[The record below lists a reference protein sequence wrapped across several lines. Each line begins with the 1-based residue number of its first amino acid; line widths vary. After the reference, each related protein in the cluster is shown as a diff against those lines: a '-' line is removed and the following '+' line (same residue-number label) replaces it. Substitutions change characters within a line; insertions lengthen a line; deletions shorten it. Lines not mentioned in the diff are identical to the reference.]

1 MGSVREED
9 EGASQEPLSRA
20 QRTASTASP
29 PKADLETP
37 RLLVGIGGKGRSDER
52 EEVGKNFLEKRS
64 AKSKDRG
71 AGQKTRACAE
81 PRASESRDTC

>member
-1 MGSVREED
+1 M
-9 EGASQEPLSRA
+9 SRA

-37 RLLVGIGGKGRSDER
+37 RLLVGIGGKGRLDEM
-52 EEVGKNFLEKRS
+52 EEVGNNFLEKRS
-64 AKSKDRG
+64 AKSEDRG

-81 PRASESRDTC
+81 PSASKSRLTC